1 MHDMQRKLLDD
12 RWGAGEGRDDAV
24 VRGRVRWPARCRLV
38 DKRDQVWRLCC
49 LYVIDAVMRYI
60 ATHWRGEQGL
70 LRSTLVNGILAY
82 VVLTLGLVGLG
93 AALNGVGVYVGLAA
107 FLIWMVWATVGIL
120 RCGLR
125 NALHPG
131 GKIIPRVGGLVA
143 SIGVCVVLYL
153 AAKDL
158 VHLGFF
164 R

>member
-1 MHDMQRKLLDD
+1 LARHPPT
-12 RWGAGEGRDDAV
+12 AAGRDC
-24 VRGRVRWPARCRLV
+24 ARR
-38 DKRDQVWRLCC
+38 
-49 LYVIDAVMRYI
+49 
-60 ATHWRGEQGL
+60 
-70 LRSTLVNGILAY
+70 LRSLRLARLRFTIRAFVHHPPLSRKSSAYEVSQSTGGRGNGILAY

-107 FLIWMVWATVGIL
+107 FLIWMVWAAVGII

-125 NALHPG
+125 NVLHPG
-131 GKIIPRVGGLVA
+131 GKIIPRVGVLVA